1 MLEPTSKFPA
11 PAWERVKSHF
21 SPALALSCTVVM
33 AFVVVIA
40 IVIQLVVESAMEESK
55 ARVRS
60 AIEVL
65 ANEISGSLR
74 HTEDVLQQLAR
85 TIEIYGPGIVADDI
99 DPRWA
104 ASARQRNYLGISVWS
119 TFGDLMVTTDEA
131 HWNYDLNQA
140 VSHFMYGEGPDTP
153 PILIEIEKRRNDA
166 AGTSA
171 QFGIAD
177 GLYEGGS
184 LIGLTMAEVSI
195 LHFFDLL
202 EEVRKKTGADISI
215 YYRGEPLVDVS
226 SPRPQDSRSHSPNET
241 RLGTDAL
248 YGFSVEAVLDET
260 LIRQDAIWS
269 LRLLLAVLCG
279 ILLTLIAFAVLLVIG
294 ERKLR
299 AEMERTNE
307 AANAKAQFL
316 ANMSHEIRTPIN
328 GIMGMAEFL
337 DGDKLTFEQH
347 ECVETILRSSKTL
360 LKIINSILDF
370 SKSEAGE
377 NVLQIEVF
385 SLYDTIFEVA
395 ALLGPPIGGHEV
407 EVIVDYD
414 DQLPRWFYGDPERIR
429 QIIVNLTGNAVKFTP
444 KGEVVISVTY
454 EPEEA
459 LPLVVTIKDSGIGI
473 AEEKLDSIFDA
484 FQQAEM
490 HKARRFEGTGL
501 GLTITRHLIEA
512 MGGDISV
519 TSKPGAGSTFVFRLA
534 LEKASSMVQKE
545 LFSLEAL
552 SGKNVLVVDDIELNH
567 DIVKRTLEQWG
578 VVVHCYKS
586 PEVVL
591 AMEPSELATI
601 DIGILDYN
609 MPNISGDELFRQLK
623 TRMGP
628 ETFPMILYSSGQQ
641 TSDQTLL
648 TDLGFDAVLMKPVR
662 ATVLGQCLQNTLTGN
677 EQRHKTKQ
685 PEGRIDLSG
694 TQILVA
700 EDNRTNR
707 LVLEKMLKSTKT
719 TLIFCEDGQAAVNT
733 YGQSHAEID
742 LILMDFSMPV
752 MDGLTASREIRD
764 FEEAQHLPPCPI
776 IALTANI
783 MQTDRDASVE
793 AGMNA
798 FLTKPVRKQE
808 LLEIIS
814 KFDC

>member
-1 MLEPTSKFPA
+1 MFLQTFRSPA
-11 PAWERVKSHF
+11 PAWERLKSHL
-21 SPALALSCTVVM
+21 SPALAMSCTVVL

-40 IVIQLVVESAMEESK
+40 VVIQLVVESAMEESK

-60 AIEVL
+60 AVEVL
-65 ANEISGSLR
+65 ANEIASSLR
-74 HTEDVLQQLAR
+74 HTDDVLQQLAR

-104 ASARQRNYLGISVWS
+104 TNAEQRNYLGISVWS

-131 HWNYDLNQA
+131 HWNYDLKQA

-153 PILIEIEKRRNDA
+153 PILIEIEKRGNDA
-166 AGTSA
+166 AETSA
-171 QFGIAD
+171 QFGIAH
-177 GLYEGGS
+177 GLYEDGS

-195 LHFFDLL
+195 PHLFDLL

-215 YYRGEPLVDVS
+215 CYRGEPLIDVS
-226 SPRPQDSRSHSPNET
+226 PPRLQDSRSHSPNET
-241 RLGTDAL
+241 RLGTDVL

-328 GIMGMAEFL
+328 GIIGMAEFL
-337 DGDKLTFEQH
+337 DGDKLTLEQH
-347 ECVETILRSSKTL
+347 ECVETILGSSETL
-360 LKIINSILDF
+360 LTIINSILDF
-370 SKSEAGE
+370 SKCEAGE
-377 NVLQIEVF
+377 QVLQNEAF
-385 SLYDTIFEVA
+385 SLYETIFDVA
-395 ALLGPPIGGHEV
+395 ALLGPPVGGHEV
-407 EVIVDYD
+407 EVIVNYD
-414 DQLPRWFYGDPERIR
+414 EKLPKWFYGDPERIR

-444 KGEVVISVTY
+444 KGEVVMSVTY

-473 AEEKLDSIFDA
+473 AEEKLASIFDA

-501 GLTITRHLIEA
+501 GLTITRTLIEN

-519 TSKPGAGSTFVFRLA
+519 ASRPGAGSTFAVRLP
-534 LEKASSMVQKE
+534 LEKATSVEKE
-545 LFSLEAL
+545 HPISLEVL
-552 SGKNVLVVDDIELNH
+552 SGKNVLLVDDIELNR
-567 DIVKRTLEQWG
+567 IVMKRTLEQWG
-578 VVVHCYKS
+578 VVVHCYPS
-586 PEVVL
+586 PEAVL
-591 AMEPSELATI
+591 AMEPSALAKI
-601 DIGILDYN
+601 DMGILDYN
-609 MPNISGDELFRQLK
+609 MPNMNGDELFRRLK
-623 TRMGP
+623 TRMDQD
-628 ETFPMILYSSGQQ
+628 TFPMILYSSGHQA
-641 TSDQTLL
+641 SDQGLVTG
-648 TDLGFDAVLMKPVR
+648 LGFDAVLMKPVR
-662 ATVLGQCLQNTLTGN
+662 ATALAQCLQNTLTGN
-677 EQRHKTKQ
+677 RQKHKTKK
-685 PEGRIDLSG
+685 PEGRADLSG

-707 LVLEKMLKSTKT
+707 LVLEKMLKPTQA
-719 TLIFCEDGQAAVNT
+719 TLIFCEDGQAALNT
-733 YGQSHAEID
+733 YEHSYAEID
-742 LILMDFSMPV
+742 LVLMDFSMPV

-814 KFDC
+814 KFGC